1 MAWGTDANAFSQ
13 MAYEYYNDHAG
24 ALGVTKKIEA
34 TEAVTVDDDDEEKD
48 CQLSYVIVIGDGA
61 WKNHSSAVTDI
72 KNLRKEM
79 NVKTLVVG
87 YGGGIS
93 GGAKTNFENMAIA
106 GTCDCLL
113 YTSPSPRD

>member
-13 MAYEYYNDHAG
+13 MAYEYYNQHAG

-61 WKNHSSAVTDI
+61 WKNHSTA
-72 KNLRKEM
+72 
-79 NVKTLVVG
+79 
-87 YGGGIS
+87 
-93 GGAKTNFENMAIA
+93 
-106 GTCDCLL
+106 CLL